1 MMKTINNTI
10 VLEDCSGYSPTVDGV
25 FYTDITGVKIFIPI
39 KLLIELH
46 DGTKEYLERNGIGWE
61 PFCNELFEKNESIQ
75 N

>member
-39 KLLIELH
+39 KLLIKLH
-46 DGTKEYLERNGIGWE
+46 DGTKEYLERSGIDWKY
-61 PFCNELFEKNESIQ
+61 FYNKLFEKNESIQ
-75 N
+75 G